1 METTVN
7 ANHLSV
13 AVHRFPAIGHSRQPS
28 RLNRFRSAAPRTR
41 CSISSKKS
49 NYQDRQS
56 YAKPSRLLPT
66 KELRLPT
73 DDSLKKL
80 FSFTDE
86 CHSVYTVKLRTSN
99 LYGSSLSDTN
109 AGVLV
114 CLIDENGYSIL
125 HRLSAYEAEASTI
138 QPNSDNVSDAIHF
151 QRGSVDEFTFYGPK
165 LGKIEA
171 IWIGV
176 DSGQW
181 RLGGVNL
188 TLIHARKDTS
198 EQNEE
203 DRNPFFGL
211 RYDFETDDDEF
222 LLGEGSEN
230 SMVELRPS
238 SVTELSLS
246 GSSASMTS
254 EVTQSMSLQSNEE
267 SMKAYADLKLS
278 LLLYDSIIIFSGTA
292 IASFLA
298 DDEAAFAFL
307 FGGIS
312 GFLYL
317 LLLQRSVDGLPSPA
331 SASSETKGNFEQ
343 MFEGFRSPVSGL
355 AFVIGLTILAL
366 KYGSNDPQL
375 SLTPKDLLVGLM
387 GFLTCKVAVL
397 LAAFKPMPIRWNK

>member
-7 ANHLSV
+7 ANHLSA
-13 AVHRFPAIGHSRQPS
+13 AVHRFPAIGQSRQPS
-28 RLNRFRSAAPRTR
+28 RLKRFRSAAPRTR

-49 NYQDRQS
+49 NYQDLQS
-56 YAKPSRLLPT
+56 YAKPSRLFPT

-114 CLIDENGYSIL
+114 CLIDENGYSVL

-211 RYDFETDDDEF
+211 RYDFETDEF

-246 GSSASMTS
+246 DSSASMTS

-278 LLLYDSIIIFSGTA
+278 LLLYDSILIFSGTA

-298 DDEAAFAFL
+298 GDEAAFAFL

>member
-13 AVHRFPAIGHSRQPS
+13 AVHRFPAIGQSRQPS

-49 NYQDRQS
+49 NYQDLQS
-56 YAKPSRLLPT
+56 YAKPSRLFPT

-114 CLIDENGYSIL
+114 CLIDENGYSVL

-171 IWIGV
+171 VWIGV
-176 DSGQW
+176 ESGQW

-188 TLIHARKDTS
+188 TLIHGRKGTN
-198 EQNEE
+198 EENEE
-203 DRNPFFGL
+203 DRTPFIGL
-211 RYDFETDDDEF
+211 RYDFETEEF

-246 GSSASMTS
+246 DLAASMTA

-267 SMKAYADLKLS
+267 T
-278 LLLYDSIIIFSGTA
+278 TA
-292 IASFLA
+292 SCLA
-298 DDEAAFAFL
+298 GDEAAFAFL

-312 GFLYL
+312 GFLYI
-317 LLLQRSVDGLPSPA
+317 LLLQKSVDGLPSPA

-355 AFVIGLTILAL
+355 AFVIGLTIVAL
-366 KYGSNDPQL
+366 KYGLNDPQL

-387 GFLTCKVAVL
+387 GFLTCKVAVF

>member
-13 AVHRFPAIGHSRQPS
+13 AVHRFPAIGQSRQPS

-49 NYQDRQS
+49 NYQDLQS
-56 YAKPSRLLPT
+56 YAKPSRLFPT

-114 CLIDENGYSIL
+114 CLIDENGYSVL

-171 IWIGV
+171 VWIGV
-176 DSGQW
+176 ESGQW

-188 TLIHARKDTS
+188 TLIHGRKGTN
-198 EQNEE
+198 EENEE
-203 DRNPFFGL
+203 DRTPFIGL
-211 RYDFETDDDEF
+211 RYDFEIEEF

-246 GSSASMTS
+246 DLAASMTA

-267 SMKAYADLKLS
+267 T
-278 LLLYDSIIIFSGTA
+278 TA
-292 IASFLA
+292 SCLA
-298 DDEAAFAFL
+298 GDEAAFAFL

-312 GFLYL
+312 GFLYI
-317 LLLQRSVDGLPSPA
+317 LLLQKSVDGLPSPA

-355 AFVIGLTILAL
+355 AFVIGLTIVAL
-366 KYGSNDPQL
+366 KYGLNDPQL

-387 GFLTCKVAVL
+387 GFLTCKVAVF